1 MIRRPTKV
9 HLVTHPDDP
18 FSGWVV
24 ESCLRSGLMV
34 SHHPN
39 GEVPDLS
46 SVRLIVLGGRGTL
59 DARDSV
65 RLADWVEMGGT
76 VICMGSS
83 WGLEP
88 VLRLTPD
95 QPAQSSRDW
104 ICPRHDS
111 PWWPEGLRRAAFW
124 GGARTKSAGADVLME
139 SASGSVVL
147 SRAGRWVYFA
157 PHLGQTLGVLAM
169 GSSVE
174 CDRVGPGDGSADT
187 MDGEL
192 KSEDGSILDW
202 KEDRLAPDGLPPA
215 FREPWSDILS
225 EIWMRVVLTACDSVA
240 VEPLLCWPW
249 PHGWEGVATVSIDF
263 GDSDPGLAPNLLNT
277 FAKFGI
283 RAAWMAG
290 TKGVPMDIVRLL
302 KRGEQSVGLLY
313 SGEGG
318 WTNEDFRLEML
329 ALARANGVGSLPTAR
344 PKNGGW
350 RGWDRFYSMLSAA
363 GCRVSLSKGGS
374 QPGTSGC
381 AFGTVRPFVPHS
393 HSGRKFDVLEAPYCV
408 SMPGTPPSLAAPL
421 IDLACDWH
429 GSFHVRLD
437 LAACQEPG
445 FERELQN
452 LVMLLRQRRL
462 LMLSPDQLG
471 HYELNRRRIQTKLE
485 DTGQGSL
492 SCEGS
497 LPGFTLL
504 TSQDI
509 VLMKEGNPHSF
520 KDTTRF
526 GRRMRS
532 WSFDL
537 EGKAPLRF
545 SLSQARMAA

>member
-1 MIRRPTKV
+1 MTRRPIKV
-9 HLVTHPDDP
+9 HLVTHPNDP
-18 FSGWVV
+18 FAGWAA
-24 ESCLRSGLMV
+24 EACLRSGLMV
-34 SHHPN
+34 SHHAN
-39 GEVPDLS
+39 GEIPDLS
-46 SVRLIVLGGRGTL
+46 SVRLIILGGRGTL
-59 DARDSV
+59 EARDSV

-88 VLRLTPD
+88 VLRLAHH
-95 QPAQSSRDW
+95 QPAWTSRDW
-104 ICPRHDS
+104 IRPKGAS
-111 PWWPEGLRRAAFW
+111 PWWPEGLTRAAFW
-124 GGARTKSAGADVLME
+124 GGGRFTSAGADVLME
-139 SASGSVVL
+139 SETGSVVL
-147 SRAGRWVYFA
+147 SRAGRWVFFA

-169 GSSVE
+169 GCAVE

-187 MDGEL
+187 LDGEL
-192 KSEDGSILDW
+192 RSEDGTILDW
-202 KEDRLAPDGLPPA
+202 HLDRMASDGLQPA

-225 EIWMRVVLTACDSVA
+225 EIWMRVVLTTCDSVA

-263 GDSDPGLAPNLLNT
+263 GDTDPAQAPNLLNT

-283 RAAWMAG
+283 RGAWLAG
-290 TKGVPMDIVRLL
+290 TKGVPMDIMRLL
-302 KRGEQSVGLLY
+302 KRGEQSLGLLY

-329 ALARANGVGSLPTAR
+329 ALARPNGVGVLPTAR

-350 RGWDRFYSMLSAA
+350 KGWDKFYAMLSAA

-381 AFGTVRPFVPHS
+381 LFGTVRPFVPHS
-393 HSGRKFDVLEAPYCV
+393 HAGNRLDVLEAPYCV
-408 SMPGTPPSLAAPL
+408 SMPGTSPSLAAPL
-421 IDLACDWH
+421 VDMACQWH
-429 GSFHVRLD
+429 GSFHVKLD
-437 LAACQEPG
+437 LAACQNPG

-462 LMLSPDQLG
+462 LMLCPDQLG
-471 HYELNRRRIQTKLE
+471 HYELNRRRIQAKLE
-485 DTGQGSL
+485 DSGQGSL
-492 SCEGS
+492 FCDGS

-504 TSQDI
+504 TSQSLD
-509 VLMKEGNPHSF
+509 LTKEGNPIAF
-520 KDTTRF
+520 KDVTRY

-545 SLSQARMAA
+545 ALSPLQKAA

>member
-1 MIRRPTKV
+1 MTRRPIKV

-18 FSGWVV
+18 FAGWVA
-24 ESCLRSGLMV
+24 EACLRSGLMI
-34 SHHPN
+34 SHHSA
-39 GEVPDLS
+39 GEIPDLS
-46 SVRLIVLGGRGTL
+46 SVRLIILGGRGAL
-59 DARDSV
+59 DAKDSV

-88 VLRLTPD
+88 VLRLA
-95 QPAQSSRDW
+95 QEAPAWTSRDW
-104 ICPRHDS
+104 ILPKPES
-111 PWWPEGLRRAAFW
+111 PWWPEGLKRAAYW
-124 GGARTKSAGADVLME
+124 GGARTKSVGADVLME
-139 SASGSVVL
+139 SESGSVVL
-147 SRAGRWVYFA
+147 SRAGRWVFFA
-157 PHLGQTLGVLAM
+157 PHVGQTLGVLAM
-169 GSSVE
+169 GVSVE
-174 CDRVGPGDGSADT
+174 CDRVGPGDGSAET
-187 MDGEL
+187 LDGEL
-192 KSEDGSILDW
+192 RSEDGSALDW
-202 KEDRLAPDGLPPA
+202 QSDRLASNGLPPA

-225 EIWMRVVLTACDSVA
+225 EIWMRVVLTTCDSVA

-263 GDSDPGLAPNLLNT
+263 GDTDPSHAQNLLNT

-283 RAAWMAG
+283 RGAWMAG
-290 TKGVPMDIVRLL
+290 TKGVPMDIMRLL
-302 KRGEQSVGLLY
+302 KKGEQSLGLLY

-329 ALARANGVGSLPTAR
+329 ALARANGVGVLPTAR

-350 RGWDRFYSMLSAA
+350 KGWDRFYSMLSAA

-374 QPGTSGC
+374 QSGTSGC
-381 AFGTVRPFVPHS
+381 LFGTIRPFVPHT
-393 HSGRKFDVLEAPYCV
+393 HAGRKMDVLEAPYCV
-408 SMPGTPPSLAAPL
+408 SMPGTSPSLAAPL
-421 IDLACDWH
+421 IDMACDWH

-462 LMLSPDQLG
+462 LMLCPDQLG
-471 HYELNRRRIQTKLE
+471 HYELSRRRIQAKLE
-485 DTGQGSL
+485 ETGQGSL
-492 SCEGS
+492 FSDGS

-504 TSQDI
+504 TSQS
-509 VLMKEGNPHSF
+509 LALTKEGSPLGF
-520 KDTTRF
+520 KDVTRF

-545 SLSQARMAA
+545 ALSPLAKAA